1 MVNQKVSDNLMIP
14 KERIERIIFLIRGQK
29 VILDRDLA
37 DLYEVATKALNQA
50 VKRNERRFPPDFM
63 FRLTKEEK
71 KELVTNCDRFQT
83 LKHSSVLPSAF
94 TEQGVAMLS
103 SVLNNERAI
112 QVNVAIMRAFVR
124 LRQLLASH
132 KELAQ
137 KLEELERHLKVHDEH
152 IQAIFSAIR
161 QLMAAPEKPP
171 KKIGFQLREKRAAYG
186 RR

>member
-1 MVNQKVSDNLMIP
+1 MVNQKVSDNLIIP
-14 KERIERIIFLIRGQK
+14 RERIERIIFLIRGQK

-37 DLYEVATKALNQA
+37 DLYEVTTKALNQA

-103 SVLNNERAI
+103 SVLNKGDSGKRCDYEGLCE
-112 QVNVAIMRAFVR
+112 VASVIRIS
-124 LRQLLASH
+124 QGTCS
-132 KELAQ
+132 
-137 KLEELERHLKVHDEH
+137 
-152 IQAIFSAIR
+152 QA
-161 QLMAAPEKPP
+161 
-171 KKIGFQLREKRAAYG
+171 GGVRAAFK
-186 RR
+186 RSR